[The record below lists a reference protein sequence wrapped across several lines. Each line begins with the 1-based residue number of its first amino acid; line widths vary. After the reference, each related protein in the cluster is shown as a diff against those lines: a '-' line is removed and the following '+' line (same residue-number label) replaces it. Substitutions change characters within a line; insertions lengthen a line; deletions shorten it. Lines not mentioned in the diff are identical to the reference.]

1 MADNKTPLRIDL
13 VKNSNQKSDYF
24 GHYYGR
30 VVRVATLST
39 RAFAQHIADHGSI
52 YTLDIVTGVLRKLTD
67 CLIEQ
72 LAEGKGVKLD
82 GIGTFYPTAKNVKE
96 GAATIA
102 DAKDMGADQL
112 IEGIHVRFTPE
123 GTELDDITSKAMK
136 KRSAL
141 QLRNV
146 VEITKTTVAGKVKR
160 SHTYTPLEEASDPV
174 TP

>member
-1 MADNKTPLRIDL
+1 MANNKIPLEINL
-13 VKNSNQKSDYF
+13 YQNLNMESNAYCKW
-24 GHYYGR
+24 YGR
-30 VVRVATLST
+30 VVRRSTLNT
-39 RAFAQHIADHGSI
+39 RGLCEHIQSHGSI
-52 YTLDIVTGVLRKLTD
+52 YTSDVVAGVIAALRR
-67 CLIEQ
+67 CIPELIAQGVAVQ
-72 LAEGKGVKLD
+72 LE

-160 SHTYTPLEEASDPV
+160 SHTYTPIEEASDPV

>member
-82 GIGTFYPTAKNVKE
+82 G
-96 GAATIA
+96 
-102 DAKDMGADQL
+102 GADQL

-160 SHTYTPLEEASDPV
+160 SHTYTPIEEASDPV

>member
-39 RAFAQHIADHGSI
+39 RAFAQHIAEHGSI
-52 YTLDIVTGVLRKLTD
+52 YTLDIVMGVLRKLTD

-96 GAATIA
+96 GATTIA
-102 DAKDMGADQL
+102 SAKDMGADQL
-112 IEGIHVRFTPE
+112 IDGIHVRFTPE

-136 KRSAL
+136 ARSAL

-146 VEITKTTVAGKVKR
+146 VTITTTGSGKNLKR
-160 SHTYTPLEEASDPV
+160 SHVYTPIDEASDPV